1 MVFNL
6 KRNKFTHLS
15 MIIII
20 IISILGLFL
29 IEKTKYLSPTSDYSL
44 KFQAAKIMK
53 ESIKVIRDYKVENGL
68 TIDKIT
74 DPNLTGLIG
83 EEWTPLT
90 TTLGNA
96 NRDKLIT

>member
-1 MVFNL
+1 
-6 KRNKFTHLS
+6 

-29 IEKTKYLSPTSDYSL
+29 IEKTKTSVPDSAYSL

-53 ESIKVIRDYKVENGL
+53 ESIKIIRDYKLENGL

-83 EEWTPLT
+83 EEWTPL
-90 TTLGNA
+90 L
-96 NRDKLIT
+96 LL